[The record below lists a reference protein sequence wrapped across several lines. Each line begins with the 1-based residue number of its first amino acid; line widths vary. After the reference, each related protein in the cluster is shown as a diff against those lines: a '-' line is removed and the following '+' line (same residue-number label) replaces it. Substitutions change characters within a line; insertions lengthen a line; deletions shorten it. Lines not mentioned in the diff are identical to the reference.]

1 MELIKKKA
9 KSETVK
15 GKKDT
20 NGCQFQRDNHSL
32 SIPKDLQLV

>member
-1 MELIKKKA
+1 MKKKT
-9 KSETVK
+9 KSKIVN

-32 SIPKDLQLV
+32 SIQKDLQLV